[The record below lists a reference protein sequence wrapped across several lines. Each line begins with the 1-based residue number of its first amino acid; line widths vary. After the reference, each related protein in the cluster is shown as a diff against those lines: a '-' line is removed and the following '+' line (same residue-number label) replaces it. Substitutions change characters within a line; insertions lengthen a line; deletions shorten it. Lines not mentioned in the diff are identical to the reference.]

1 MVRSRGGGIATG
13 SGMLHERRAAI
24 AFPPPIW
31 PGPGRSRDGD
41 VGALVSVLR
50 RHHLSLSALELSPAC
65 MSFKPLRMCEKERM
79 NIEQLLSWIH
89 MHGMLVCRLLESM
102 HQEVTQQDPSTH
114 VEYGVHYVF
123 RGRRDRLPISKASIW
138 QDLA

>member
-1 MVRSRGGGIATG
+1 
-13 SGMLHERRAAI
+13 
-24 AFPPPIW
+24 
-31 PGPGRSRDGD
+31 
-41 VGALVSVLR
+41 
-50 RHHLSLSALELSPAC
+50 
-65 MSFKPLRMCEKERM
+65 MCEKERM